1 MRVRQHVAVSVKPVR
16 RSAVVAAV
24 LLLTSV
30 AGAARAANICEPAV
44 DALTRKTV
52 LEELARKLESDYAIP
67 RTASRLA
74 EAVRAKQR
82 LGAYRGITC
91 APELAHRLTD
101 DLYAIAHDRHLHVD
115 YSFAPLPPEPAGPPS
130 AEQIRQLRQLNG
142 MIPKLEILDGNV
154 GYIRVNGVPPLEAAH
169 DTVAAAFAFLHDT
182 DALIIDDRGNH
193 GGDPQTV
200 ALYMSYLSEGKSY
213 LVNTFHWRAGGR
225 VEEFRTTELG
235 PLSYGASKPVF
246 VLTSR
251 ETFSGGEELAYDVK
265 VEKRGI
271 LVGEVTAGAANPGGP
286 VPLGHQFVVNIP
298 SGQAVNPAT
307 GGSWEGV
314 GVQPDVAVPAA
325 QALTR
330 AHRLAVEQLI
340 AGTRDPL
347 PRSLLEAVAMKLES
361 TAEAESS
368 EAARLPN
375 AQLVGTYA
383 VVVGQGPSVT
393 VVEDEGRLLQRA
405 AGARDV
411 PLLSV
416 GGNRYRLEG
425 LAEGYFTSFRLKDGK
440 VQLLREA
447 PGFMPRIRE
456 KQLGGP

>member
-1 MRVRQHVAVSVKPVR
+1 VGTCPLTRLARLTAI
-16 RSAVVAAV
+16 
-24 LLLTSV
+24 LLTLAAPAAQAASV
-30 AGAARAANICEPAV
+30 CDPAV
-44 DALTRKTV
+44 DAATRKAV

-67 RTASRLA
+67 RTATQLA
-74 EAVRAKQR
+74 ETVRAKQR
-82 LGAYRGITC
+82 SGAYRGITC
-91 APELAHRLTD
+91 APELARRLTD

-115 YSFAPLPPEPAGPPS
+115 YSFAPLPPEAPGPPS
-130 AEQIRQLRQLNG
+130 AEEIRRLRRLNG
-142 MIPKLEILDGNV
+142 MIPKLEVLDGNV
-154 GYIRVNGVPPLEAAH
+154 GYMRVNGVPPLEAAH
-169 DTVAAAFAFLHDT
+169 DAVAAAFAFLHDT

-200 ALYMSYLSEGKSY
+200 ALYMSYLSEGKPY

-246 VLTSR
+246 VLTSH

-265 VEKRGI
+265 VEKRGV
-271 LVGEVTAGAANPGGP
+271 LVGELTGGGANPGGP
-286 VPLGHQFVVNIP
+286 VPLGHQFVVNVP
-298 SGQAVNPAT
+298 SGQAVNPVT

-325 QALTR
+325 QALSQ
-330 AHRLAVEQLI
+330 AHRLAVERLI
-340 AGTRDPL
+340 AETEEPMS
-347 PRSLLEAVAMKLES
+347 RSLLEAVAMKLES
-361 TAEAESS
+361 MAGAESGES
-368 EAARLPN
+368 ARLPN

-383 VVVGQGPSVT
+383 VRVGRGPSVT
-393 VVEDEGRLLQRA
+393 ILEKEARLVLRL
-405 AGARDV
+405 AGAPDV
-411 PLLSV
+411 ALVLV

-425 LAEGYFTSFRLKDGK
+425 LPEGYFASFRVKDGK

-456 KQLGGP
+456 KTAAGG